1 MNAQKKLLGLGASI
15 LALGGAAAEGVNQV
29 RKAREKQQKELFKK
43 YKKALSSS
51 KKGYE
56 KEANIKQ
63 ENKQIVNNIAKPEVG
78 SFGIEALAGNQPEE
92 KQVVENK
99 KTDWG
104 AELTALHPQQKQKF
118 ILSEEGATY
127 PITAEN
133 SQTNIP
139 VDEDVKT
146 LNVVK
151 SKIKQRSAAQ
161 VAGAKK
167 AGQARAQVWRR
178 ANSLGVDHPE
188 DYEFRNVTAKYDWK
202 EIQALGIT
210 KTELKTWA
218 MEAAVGNGNE
228 IAEKVNNRLSEYG
241 VYIDPDQLNTDLYDQ
256 IESGIGQ
263 AVEMN
268 RMKAQEEERYEEWAD
283 NYIKEEQTQNYEE
296 SSSSNYSVWDDHP
309 EWEGKTRQEIFDS
322 FVF

>member
-1 MNAQKKLLGLGASI
+1 MGAQRQLLGALGSLLGA
-15 LALGGAAAEGVNQV
+15 VNV
-29 RKAREKQQKELFKK
+29 ATSAVKKARQKQAKAKEKAS
-43 YKKALSSS
+43 KKAEKAS
-51 KKGYE
+51 KQSYE

-78 SFGIEALAGNQPEE
+78 SFGIEN
-92 KQVVENK
+92 VVAAQQEDK
-99 KTDWG
+99 
-104 AELTALHPQQKQKF
+104 QKQKF

-127 PITAEN
+127 PVTAEN

-139 VDEDVKT
+139 IDEDVKT

-151 SKIKQRSAAQ
+151 SKAKQRSLAQ
-161 VAGAKK
+161 IAGAKK
-167 AGQARAQVWRR
+167 AGQARAEVWRR

-188 DYEFRNVTAKYDWK
+188 DYEFRNVTANYDWK

-218 MEAAVGNGNE
+218 MEASVGNGNE
-228 IAEKVNNRLSEYG
+228 VAEKVNNRLGEYG
-241 VYIDPDQLNTDLYDQ
+241 IYIDPDQLNTDLYDQ
-256 IESGIGQ
+256 IESGISQ

-268 RMKAQEEERYEEWAD
+268 RMKAKEEEMYKDDEE
-283 NYIKEEQTQNYEE
+283 ELQE
-296 SSSSNYSVWDDHP
+296 SSSSTTYTVWEPEEQPDYKAAHP

>member
-1 MNAQKKLLGLGASI
+1 MVAQKSLLRAGAGV
-15 LALGGAAAEGVNQV
+15 LALAGMIGKLNSQFS
-29 RKAREKQQKELFKK
+29 EKGT
-43 YKKALSSS
+43 KKA
-51 KKGYE
+51 KKNYE

-63 ENKQIVNNIAKPEVG
+63 ENKQIVNNIAKPKAG
-78 SFGIEALAGNQPEE
+78 SFRIEVLAEGQPEE

-99 KTDWG
+99 KTDWA
-104 AELTALHPQQKQKF
+104 AELNAIHPQQKQKF

-146 LNVVK
+146 LNIVK
-151 SKIKQRSAAQ
+151 NKAKQRSAAQ

-167 AGQARAQVWRR
+167 AGQARAEVWRR

-188 DYEFRNVTAKYDWK
+188 DYEFRTISANYDPK
-202 EIQALGIT
+202 EVQALGIT

-218 MEAAVGNGNE
+218 MEASVGNGNKV
-228 IAEKVNNRLSEYG
+228 AEEVNNRLSDYG
-241 VYIDPDQLNTDLYDQ
+241 VYIEPDQLNTDLYDK

-263 AVEMN
+263 ALEMN
-268 RMKAQEEERYEEWAD
+268 RLKAKEEEMYA
-283 NYIKEEQTQNYEE
+283 NYENELQDE
-296 SSSSNYSVWDDHP
+296 SSSSDTYNVWQSEEDYDTTP
-309 EWEGKTRQEIFDS
+309 SEWEGKSRQEFLDS

>member
-1 MNAQKKLLGLGASI
+1 MSAQKKLLGLGASI

-78 SFGIEALAGNQPEE
+78 SFGIENIVAAQQED
-92 KQVVENK
+92 K
-99 KTDWG
+99 
-104 AELTALHPQQKQKF
+104 QKQKF

-127 PITAEN
+127 PIIAEN

-151 SKIKQRSAAQ
+151 NKAKQRSLAQ
-161 VAGAKK
+161 IAGAKK
-167 AGQARAQVWRR
+167 AGQARAEVWRR

-188 DYEFRNVTAKYDWK
+188 DYEFRNVTANYDWK

-218 MEAAVGNGNE
+218 MEASVGNGNE
-228 IAEKVNNRLSEYG
+228 VAEKVNNRLGEYG
-241 VYIDPDQLNTDLYDQ
+241 IYIDPDQLNTDLYDQ
-256 IESGIGQ
+256 IESGISQ

-268 RMKAQEEERYEEWAD
+268 RMKAKEKEMYADDDEEP
-283 NYIKEEQTQNYEE
+283 QE
-296 SSSSNYSVWDDHP
+296 SSSSTTYSVWEPEEQPDYKAAHP